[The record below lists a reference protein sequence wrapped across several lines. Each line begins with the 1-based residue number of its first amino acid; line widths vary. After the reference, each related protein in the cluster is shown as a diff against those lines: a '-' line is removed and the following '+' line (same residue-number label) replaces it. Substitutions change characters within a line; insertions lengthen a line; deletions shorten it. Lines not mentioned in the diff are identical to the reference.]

1 MIIIIIIKIIYISIS
16 FMNINILSW
25 ATSLIVGLAWLW
37 KLSRVAMSRIFV
49 LLTEPKPSG
58 QQAEATDQGS
68 AHHMKTHQR
77 RLHLSSLALRQPLP
91 QLPRSRCPHL
101 LSLNSVKC
109 KSIGVVASFSN
120 PSPSHSAPPIQS
132 LIVTNQPCKSSYM
145 WH

>member
-1 MIIIIIIKIIYISIS
+1 MSNEPNCWLGLALETVKGCNIIIAKSICS
-16 FMNINILSW
+16 P
-25 ATSLIVGLAWLW
+25 
-37 KLSRVAMSRIFV
+37 
-49 LLTEPKPSG
+49 TEPQPSG
-58 QQAEATDQGS
+58 RQAEATDLGS